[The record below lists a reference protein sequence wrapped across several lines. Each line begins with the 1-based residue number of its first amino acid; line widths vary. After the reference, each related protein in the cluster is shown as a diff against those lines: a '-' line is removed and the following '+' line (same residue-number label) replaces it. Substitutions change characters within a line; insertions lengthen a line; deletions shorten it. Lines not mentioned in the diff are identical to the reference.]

1 MAMNLHLPHYLTL
14 CADSVNSKCGY
25 NVSEPLLTWPLKLH
39 DIKENWMR
47 VKSAPGKQHEE

>member
-1 MAMNLHLPHYLTL
+1 MKLHLSHYLTL
-14 CADSVNSKCGY
+14 CANSVNSKGG
-25 NVSEPLLTWPLKLH
+25 NHVSEHLLTCPLKLH